1 LRRDDFQKS
10 AVISLIIS
18 ITVALTISSAFVNI
32 ALSKSSSHHN
42 PARMPNFEGNQ
53 FSTHLSFA
61 HSPSAPT
68 HPLRTNPAP
77 NSTNKVVI
85 LTFGD
90 TKKSQFTIAK
100 PILDQYGFK
109 ASFFITCSYA
119 NDRNPQYHLNWN
131 EILALQED
139 GQDIESKGM
148 TPVDL
153 NNLSSAALNYQIG
166 DSKQCLQTHGIISP
180 NIFAAKYGDVWNN
193 PTVINAISKYYQ
205 FADDGIANLMFLY
218 CDGYS
223 NSKQNNCSTY
233 DGSGPLNY
241 ANRYSIREQSHNAW
255 DRTYLHNDQIIFQK
269 FVQEVNSGISFNNKK
284 GIVDAIPIVAYH
296 IIDNSLDPSST
307 DINLFASEMKY
318 LHDNGF
324 KVIPMSDLGYDQ
336 ATNLMYI
343 KE

>member
-1 LRRDDFQKS
+1 MYTQ
-10 AVISLIIS
+10 II
-18 ITVALTISSAFVNI
+18 VLYA
-32 ALSKSSSHHN
+32 
-42 PARMPNFEGNQ
+42 
-53 FSTHLSFA
+53 
-61 HSPSAPT
+61 
-68 HPLRTNPAP
+68 
-77 NSTNKVVI
+77 I
-85 LTFGD
+85 LTM
-90 TKKSQFTIAK
+90 TTR
-100 PILDQYGFK
+100 QYGFK

-153 NNLSSAALNYQIG
+153 NNLSSTALNYQVG

-205 FADDGIANLMFLY
+205 FADDGSASLMFLH

-269 FVQEVNSGISFNNKK
+269 FVQEVNSGIGFNNKK
-284 GIVDAIPIVAYH
+284 EIVDAIPIVAYH

-318 LHDNGF
+318 LHDNGY

-343 KE
+343 KD

>member
-1 LRRDDFQKS
+1 MASSQK
-10 AVISLIIS
+10 LI
-18 ITVALTISSAFVNI
+18 
-32 ALSKSSSHHN
+32 SHHN
-42 PARMPNFEGNQ
+42 AITRTIPIYNSSKTDGLLKTAIGNK
-53 FSTHLSFA
+53 T
-61 HSPSAPT
+61 
-68 HPLRTNPAP
+68 
-77 NSTNKVVI
+77 KVVI

-90 TKKSQFTIAK
+90 TVKSQFTTAK

-119 NDRNPQYHLNWN
+119 NDRNPQYHLKWN
-131 EILALQED
+131 NILALQAD
-139 GQDIESKGM
+139 GEDIESKGM

-153 NNLSSAALNYQIG
+153 NNLSSVALNYQVA
-166 DSKQCLQTHGIISP
+166 DSKQCLESHGINSP
-180 NIFAAKYGDVWNN
+180 NIFAAKYSDVWNN
-193 PTVINAISKYYQ
+193 PTVINEISKYYQ
-205 FADDGIANLMFLY
+205 FADDGSANLMFLH

-223 NSKQNNCSTY
+223 NSRQNNCRTN
-233 DGSGPLNY
+233 DNSGRLNY

-255 DRTYLHNDQIIFQK
+255 DRNYLHNDQIIFQK
-269 FVQEVNSGISFNNKK
+269 FVQEVNSGINFNNKK

-336 ATNLMYI
+336 TTNMMYI
-343 KE
+343 RQK